1 MAKCLEVPKSFF
13 VIFCF
18 YIAHYVFDLEK
29 EVNSF
34 VFLQHEINGT
44 VAQQFILDFRDFKVS
59 KITFFKMDS
68 QFSKFTMA
76 NCESF

>member
-1 MAKCLEVPKSFF
+1 M
-13 VIFCF
+13 
-18 YIAHYVFDLEK
+18 FDLEK

-68 QFSKFTMA
+68 QFS
-76 NCESF
+76 

>member
-1 MAKCLEVPKSFF
+1 M
-13 VIFCF
+13 
-18 YIAHYVFDLEK
+18 FDLEK

-44 VAQQFILDFRDFKVS
+44 VAQQFILYFRDFKVS

-68 QFSKFTMA
+68 QFS
-76 NCESF
+76 